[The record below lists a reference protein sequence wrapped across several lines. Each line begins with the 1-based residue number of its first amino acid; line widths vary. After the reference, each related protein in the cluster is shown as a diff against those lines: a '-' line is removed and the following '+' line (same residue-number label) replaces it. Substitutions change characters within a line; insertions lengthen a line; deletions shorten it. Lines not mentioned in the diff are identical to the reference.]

1 MSKLFFKGRIETR
14 QNHVLSGFNVNR
26 DVKAGT
32 AEAPLSVTVANE
44 QRKVEVEALLAEH
57 ALIANIVVDAD
68 QAENISELDIIINK
82 PKTIRFEK
90 TPNRNEPC
98 LCGSGKK
105 YKKCCA

>member
-14 QNHVLSGFNVNR
+14 QNHVLAGYNVNR

-32 AEAPLSVTVANE
+32 AGAPISVIVNTE
-44 QRKVEVEALLAEH
+44 ERKAEIEALLAEH
-57 ALIANIVVDAD
+57 AFSGNVVVDAT
-68 QAENISELDIIINK
+68 QEENTSELDGLLNK
-82 PKTIRFEK
+82 PQTIRFEK